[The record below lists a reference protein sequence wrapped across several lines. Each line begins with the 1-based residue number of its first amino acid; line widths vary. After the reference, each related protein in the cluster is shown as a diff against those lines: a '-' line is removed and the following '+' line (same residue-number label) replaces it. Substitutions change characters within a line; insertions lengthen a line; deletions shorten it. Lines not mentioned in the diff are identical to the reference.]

1 MQVELEKKPA
11 KPPAKLRGRL
21 AMATLAIGLVVA
33 WGSDRQAADAT
44 KPVTWFQ
51 ATTSGYEPPRT
62 DILRIASY
70 NIHGG
75 KGRDGTLD
83 LRRIASDLR
92 DIDVAGLYEV
102 HGAAMGDFATQAAV
116 VGKHA
121 GLNAAFLGTERRWWH
136 DHFGNAV
143 LSKLPIAH
151 VHRIPLPGTRG
162 KAFRQAV
169 LFDVPLGSETVR
181 VLMSHVD
188 SQQDREP
195 QLRAVIQLFHALKS
209 PAILMGDLNTG
220 SRDPQMVELLSQP
233 GVNSVLDPDSQD
245 RIDWIMTR
253 GLDCIAAEC
262 VDNGASDHPVIRA
275 TLKIAR

>member
-1 MQVELEKKPA
+1 MQVEPEKKPA
-11 KPPAKLRGRL
+11 KPPATIRRGMFIGAL
-21 AMATLAIGLVVA
+21 VVGLVVA

-51 ATTSGYEPPRT
+51 VSTSGYEPSRT
-62 DILRIASY
+62 DVLRIASY

-116 VGKHA
+116 IGEHA

-143 LSKLPIAH
+143 LSKSPIAH

-169 LFDVPLGSETVR
+169 LFDVPLAGETVH
-181 VLMSHVD
+181 VLMSHID
-188 SQQDREP
+188 SQQDRRP

-209 PAILMGDLNTG
+209 PAILMGDLNSG
-220 SRDPQMVELLSQP
+220 LRDPQLVELLSQP
-233 GVNSVLDPDSQD
+233 GVNSVLDPASQD
-245 RIDWIMTR
+245 RIDWIITR

-262 VDNGASDHPVIRA
+262 IDRGASDHPVIKA
-275 TLKIAR
+275 TLRLP